1 MIFTNP
7 EIMSKIT
14 KFKQPLK
21 CGLITNC
28 RRASLLTQ
36 HTAERFD
43 SKHAIVLHDRISERK
58 HQIM

>member
-7 EIMSKIT
+7 RIISKMT
-14 KFKQPLK
+14 KFQQPQ
-21 CGLITNC
+21 CALITNC

>member
-7 EIMSKIT
+7 RIIKKT
-14 KFKQPLK
+14 KFQQQLK
-21 CGLITNC
+21 YALITNFC
-28 RRASLLTQ
+28 GASLLTQ

>member
-1 MIFTNP
+1 MILKNP
-7 EIMSKIT
+7 KIISKIT
-14 KFKQPLK
+14 KSKPLK
-21 CGLITNC
+21 CALITNC
-28 RRASLLTQ
+28 RRTSLLTQ

>member
-1 MIFTNP
+1 MIFTTP
-7 EIMSKIT
+7 KIISKVT
-14 KFKQPLK
+14 KFKQPQ
-21 CGLITNC
+21 CALIPKC
-28 RRASLLTQ
+28 RRTSLLTQ

>member
-7 EIMSKIT
+7 KILSKIINL
-14 KFKQPLK
+14 KPLK
-21 CGLITNC
+21 YALITNC
-28 RRASLLTQ
+28 RRTSLLTQ

>member
-7 EIMSKIT
+7 KIISKIT
-14 KFKQPLK
+14 KFKQPQ
-21 CGLITNC
+21 CVLITNC

>member
-7 EIMSKIT
+7 KIISKIT
-14 KFKQPLK
+14 KFKPLK
-21 CGLITNC
+21 CALIKNC
-28 RRASLLTQ
+28 RRTSLLTQ

>member
-1 MIFTNP
+1 MILKSPKTISN
-7 EIMSKIT
+7 IA
-14 KFKQPLK
+14 KFKQPQ
-21 CGLITNC
+21 CALITNC

>member
-1 MIFTNP
+1 MIFKNP
-7 EIMSKIT
+7 KFISKIT
-14 KFKQPLK
+14 KLKPLK
-21 CGLITNC
+21 YALITK
-28 RRASLLTQ
+28 RRRTSLLTQ